1 MNQRKEIELLMYDVL
16 PYMANIEFIK
26 ELLESAENLEE
37 IEQKVKELLEKETDM
52 TKKTDLKI
60 LLEKIERL
68 PSYR

>member
-1 MNQRKEIELLMYDVL
+1 MYDVL

>member
-26 ELLESAENLEE
+26 ELLESVESLEE

>member
-26 ELLESAENLEE
+26 ELLESVENLEE

>member
-26 ELLESAENLEE
+26 ELLESVESLEE
-37 IEQKVKELLEKETDM
+37 IEQKVKELLEKETDI

-60 LLEKIERL
+60 LLEKIEERKNK
-68 PSYR
+68 